1 MSKAAP
7 WETDRATATWEQH
20 ADRKPEQLEGIWII
34 RVDLVNLFQKT
45 TLGIILV
52 FRRLNHHFSERGA

>member
-1 MSKAAP
+1 MSKAVP

-20 ADRKPEQLEGIWII
+20 PDRQPEQLEVIWMI
-34 RVDLVNLFQKT
+34 RMDLVNLFQKT

-52 FRRLNHHFSERGA
+52 FRRLNQQFDELGA